1 MTALIVHGTNI
12 PILAV
17 AWPIALCRIVVI
29 VISLGLWFWTQR
41 LIARRVPASADTPIA
56 AALADGLHR
65 LTARY
70 NERLRKNPWRA
81 KALLIASSLVIDLL
95 GIYLLLFAIFG
106 STFQPFVGLLMLFA
120 LRQVCQAFC
129 PLPAPQGMI
138 WQDPGFP
145 ALLVT
150 YGTSNDL
157 FFSGHTAIAV
167 YGAATLAS
175 ALGVAGTHPWDRH
188 CDLRNCRRPAAAGAL
203 HDGRFHGCGHRL
215 VRSSACD
222 RFCATRGSMDRGWD
236 NGVPLRLIEG
246 QAGGGVPEKRS
257 EKRPECNLHRHP
269 EYSRN
274 ECDCPSGD

>member
-1 MTALIVHGTNI
+1 MTASILHGTNL
-12 PILAV
+12 PIVAV
-17 AWPIALCRIVVI
+17 ALPIALCRVVVI
-29 VISLGLWFWTQR
+29 VISLALWFWTQR
-41 LIARRVPASADTPIA
+41 LIAKRAPASADAPIA
-56 AALADGLHR
+56 AALSDGMHR
-65 LTARY
+65 LTARH
-70 NERLRKNPWRA
+70 NERLRRNPWRA

-95 GIYLLLFAIFG
+95 GIYLLLSAIFG

-175 ALGVAGTHPWDRH
+175 ALGAPGLILGIAIAIFEIAAV
-188 CDLRNCRRPAAAGAL
+188 LRLRAHYTMDVFTGAVTAL
-203 HDGRFHGCGHRL
+203 YVHRL
-215 VRSSACD
+215 AIDFAPQVD
-222 RFCATRGSMDRGWD
+222 RWIALAAKSFIGS
-236 NGVPLRLIEG
+236 
-246 QAGGGVPEKRS
+246 
-257 EKRPECNLHRHP
+257 
-269 EYSRN
+269 
-274 ECDCPSGD
+274 